1 MACLGHMVIGM
12 KDFSVKPR
20 VVQFT
25 VDGPEGKVFRGK
37 PHLAAQT
44 MIDFTLK
51 AEKIDEKTAT
61 QEEGLQMALDAL
73 GMVLMP
79 DSFKLFQDRM
89 HEPSPDEA
97 GAEAYVPIELPQM
110 MDILQW
116 VMGEYGLRPTT
127 QPSDSSDGQ
136 PSPDDGTNSTA
147 LTSAEA

>member
-1 MACLGHMVIGM
+1 MGLGPPMVIRM

-25 VDGPEGKVFRGK
+25 VDGPEGQVFRGK

-51 AEKIDEKTAT
+51 AEKIDQENAS
-61 QEEGLQMALDAL
+61 QEEGLNMALEAL

-79 DSFKLFQDRM
+79 DSFKMFKERM
-89 HEPSPDEA
+89 KEPAPDEA
-97 GAEAYVPIELPQM
+97 GSEEYVPVELPQM

-127 QPSDSSDGQ
+127 SPSDSSDG
-136 PSPDDGTNSTA
+136 PADPESGTNSTA
-147 LTSAEA
+147 DTSAGE